1 MADKPKKLKGV
12 TTRNGKPIWTNSDN
26 KEPYSEKT
34 SSFEYG
40 DGILVTPTIDPNTGL
55 GYDLAKLFDH
65 YDENGPYDMYTGE
78 KLPMFEDEPTATEY
92 SIWRSDNIQNKDLTD
107 EEFYTGQSG
116 LYSIQDGSEV
126 TLKEKVAD
134 AMLHAGDVRDS
145 VLGFFG
151 RDVPEYGLGGLATAR
166 QGITT
171 KEGLDM
177 AKNKFQL
184 DQKKADL
191 DKDGELSNYEKA
203 RGEAIQKSKA
213 DSPDADE
220 KMKMYHGGMACGC
233 EGSCDGD
240 CGGMMSDPVSGNP
253 IPLGSSAENV
263 RDDIEAMISEGE
275 YVLPANVVK
284 WHGLKY
290 IMDMQ
295 SEAEM
300 GLMVMQDSGLIQYA
314 DQEVEEEPEEVSDS
328 EEDDVFETDVNIEV
342 AAVTV
347 DDKLADDEE
356 DEEVFPRTAK
366 LPRIMKDKK
375 YAFIS

>member
-1 MADKPKKLKGV
+1 MADKPQRVQGV
-12 TTRNGKPIWTNSDN
+12 LTRDGKPVWTNNDDV
-26 KEPYSEKT
+26 EHYSEKT
-34 SSFEYG
+34 ASFEYG
-40 DGILVTPTIDPNTGL
+40 DGFIVTPTINPNNGEYYNL
-55 GYDLAKLFDH
+55 DDLFDH
-65 YDENGPYDMYTGE
+65 YKKNGPYDMFTGAKLPVFESERVATDYSKWRSKNSFNRKLTDQEYYTGE
-78 KLPMFEDEPTATEY
+78 
-92 SIWRSDNIQNKDLTD
+92 S
-107 EEFYTGQSG
+107 GQ
-116 LYSIQDGSEV
+116 YFKQDGSED
-126 TLKEKVAD
+126 TWEDSKQDMIDRAAGARD
-134 AMLHAGDVRDS
+134 AVY
-145 VLGFFG
+145 GFFG
-151 RDVPEYGLGGLATAR
+151 SDIDEPEKGSGMALGGLATAR

-191 DKDGELSNYEKA
+191 DKDGELSTYEKA
-203 RGEAIQKSKA
+203 RGEAIQKAKA

-220 KMKMYHGGMACGC
+220 KVKMYH
-233 EGSCDGD
+233 
-240 CGGMMSDPVSGNP
+240 GGMMSDPVSGNP
-253 IPLGSSAENV
+253 IPVGSSAENV

-284 WHGLKY
+284 WHGLKR

-300 GLMVMQDSGLIQYA
+300 GLMVMQDAGLIQYA

-328 EEDDVFETDVNIEV
+328 EEDDVFETDVDIEV

-356 DEEVFPRTAK
+356 DEEVFPRTAE
-366 LPRIMKDKK
+366 LPRILKDKK